1 MAFSIKKMLKRLL
14 QSLNI
19 TKNMTLIGN
28 FEEILSFRFACF
40 FIWPEDLHCADTF
53 CVATCV
59 TTIKEAKIMTK
70 DVVFNR
76 TGNVGIPEATSFPEK
91 CCVRKKFLL
100 AGLSPV
106 C

>member
-1 MAFSIKKMLKRLL
+1 
-14 QSLNI
+14 
-19 TKNMTLIGN
+19 
-28 FEEILSFRFACF
+28 
-40 FIWPEDLHCADTF
+40 
-53 CVATCV
+53 
-59 TTIKEAKIMTK
+59 MTK